1 MNKHIQQI
9 VIVLLLF
16 LTYIFIM
23 PRYGHGGDLTYWK
36 IWCEHIFS
44 YGLINAYGSQ
54 ANYHPFFMYILWIF
68 NLSQNSIDKIH
79 QNIYLLKA
87 FTLIFDFITAY
98 AVLIIIPKNYRN
110 FQLIPF
116 LLLFNISY
124 LYNTLI
130 WGQVDAIYTCFVFLA
145 FIFMYKKN
153 IILSSIFYTIAI
165 NNKMQAIIF
174 LPLLILMFVYFY
186 HCFSKKQI
194 IISVISAII
203 IQIIIPLPF
212 IFGSGLHKII
222 SVYTSAIDYYT
233 LVSMNAFN
241 IWYFIINGNPFEVW
255 DTLHFLGIRYR
266 DWGILMFIFMS
277 IISLLP
283 MSLMSFNSFLR
294 KKYDDNNFLKVSLLS
309 FALITIVFFY
319 FNTQM
324 HERYSHPVL
333 IFTATY
339 TIISKKYFLY
349 ILSSIAYF
357 LNMEKVLQFLELQ
370 NYKTLIFN
378 ELFISSLFL
387 IFIIVSIIILY
398 KKINLKQELI
408 YLKNNFKN
416 LWI

>member
-1 MNKHIQQI
+1 MNKYIQQTI
-9 VIVLLLF
+9 IALLLF

-44 YGLINAYGSQ
+44 NGLINAYGSQ

-68 NLSQNSIDKIH
+68 NLTQGSIEKIH
-79 QNIYLLKA
+79 QNIYILKA
-87 FTLIFDFITAY
+87 FTLIFDFIAAY
-98 AVLIIIPKNYRN
+98 AILIIIPKNYRN
-110 FQLIPF
+110 FQLVPF
-116 LLLFNISY
+116 ILLFNISY
-124 LYNTLI
+124 IYNTLI

-153 IILSSIFYTIAI
+153 IILSTICYIIAI

-174 LPLLILMFVYFY
+174 LPILIFMFIYFY
-186 HCFSKKQI
+186 HHFPKKHI
-194 IISVISAII
+194 IISLITAIAL
-203 IQIIIPLPF
+203 QIIIPLPF
-212 IFGSGLHKII
+212 IFGSGLHKVV
-222 SVYTSAIDYYT
+222 SVYASAIDYYT

-241 IWYFIINGNPFEVW
+241 IWYFIINGNPFDVW
-255 DTLHFLGIRYR
+255 DTLYFLGIRYR
-266 DWGILMFIFMS
+266 DWGIIMFLLMS
-277 IISLLP
+277 IISLTP
-283 MSLMSFNSFLR
+283 MAIIAFNSLLK
-294 KKYDDNNFLKVSLLS
+294 KKYDDNIFLKISLIS
-309 FALITIVFFY
+309 SALITIVFFY

-339 TIISKKYFLY
+339 AIISRKYFLY

-357 LNMEKVLQFLELQ
+357 LNMEKVLQFLELH

-387 IFIIVSIIILY
+387 LFIVYSIIILY
-398 KKINLKQELI
+398 RKINLRQELF

-416 LWI
+416 LWT